1 MEQNGRE
8 KKVYL
13 YRWPKINSSIERF
26 NQKEINTKFLFVF
39 FFRSSCVCC
48 TRWPTGS
55 AAQLNSFSVFFFL
68 KLCFNGWHF
77 FSHVHLPKNLDSDA
91 GFDCERHTTH
101 NIHNLDKTI
110 VYFVF
115 PRSILLHLIF
125 VGIFCAV
132 CFILDEYC
140 DWQPI
145 HSRPKVELLYAVEG
159 KHVLI
164 VPIKSHIYITLVD
177 VVIAEMYTLVMENEE
192 FDILVNRIEIK
203 FSAYIWY
210 DCICAETLLA
220 WSQHAQSM
228 CVGTTRSPRIS
239 YFWYSIT
246 MCVECSLHGYIYIYV
261 NLSLYKQTDA
271 REI

>member
-1 MEQNGRE
+1 MEERKKYIYIGGQRLIVQLKGSTKKKLTQNFCLFFFSLF
-8 KKVYL
+8 VCLL
-13 YRWPKINSSIERF
+13 YAMTDRFSCSIE
-26 NQKEINTKFLFVF
+26 FVF
-39 FFRSSCVCC
+39 C
-48 TRWPTGS
+48 G
-55 AAQLNSFSVFFFL
+55 FFFL

-145 HSRPKVELLYAVEG
+145 HSRPKVELLYVVEG